1 MTQNS
6 PSILGNRL
14 ECRLVLPNV
23 GEDGTL
29 MGSLMGSCLAYPA
42 AHFPKFLVAPRHQAL
57 LGRSHTH
64 NEVEEVVV
72 VERIAVLL
80 HGYCYSFMVV
90 GSLYPAFGQTA
101 LLAAC

>member
-1 MTQNS
+1 M
-6 PSILGNRL
+6 G
-14 ECRLVLPNV
+14 C
-23 GEDGTL
+23 L
-29 MGSLMGSCLAYPA
+29 MGSFLAYPA

-57 LGRSHTH
+57 LGRFHTH
-64 NEVEEVVV
+64 NEVEEEVVV

-101 LLAAC
+101 LLAAW

>member
-1 MTQNS
+1 
-6 PSILGNRL
+6 
-14 ECRLVLPNV
+14 
-23 GEDGTL
+23 

-57 LGRSHTH
+57 LGRSHTAH

-101 LLAAC
+101 LLAACC